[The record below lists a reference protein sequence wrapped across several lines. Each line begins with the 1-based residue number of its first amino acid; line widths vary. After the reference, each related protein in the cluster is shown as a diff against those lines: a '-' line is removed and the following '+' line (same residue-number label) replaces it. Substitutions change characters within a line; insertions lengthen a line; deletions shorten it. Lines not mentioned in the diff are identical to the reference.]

1 MDLGDT
7 TGAQLLAELEASGIA
22 CPPRVVLITGD
33 VENGAVQ
40 CGFCTPGMV
49 LSSKSLLDQ
58 NPNPSEEEIKEALSG
73 NLCRCTGYTKII
85 KAVTEA
91 AKAANFGG

>member
-33 VENGAVQ
+33 PQASRQLHPKATAIVPKPFELG
-40 CGFCTPGMV
+40 
-49 LSSKSLLDQ
+49 LLELALLE
-58 NPNPSEEEIKEALSG
+58 PNRIAGHLDALQP
-73 NLCRCTGYTKII
+73 
-85 KAVTEA
+85 A
-91 AKAANFGG
+91 